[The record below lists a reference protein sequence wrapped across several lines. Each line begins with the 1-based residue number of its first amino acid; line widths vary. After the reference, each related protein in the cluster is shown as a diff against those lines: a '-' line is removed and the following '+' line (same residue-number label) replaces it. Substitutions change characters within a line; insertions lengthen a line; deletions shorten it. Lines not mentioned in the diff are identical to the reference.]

1 MIVKYGDTVVM
12 YGRVVNGNLQE
23 DEVLVLGSEQEF
35 VWLYSSTTHKIYRHN
50 PGYIKDHHGR
60 KVLFDSDFCKPMNDV
75 FDEQGEPNSGIFWHA
90 SQAGRVEM
98 TKLLKMFKLIYRP

>member
-12 YGRVVNGNLQE
+12 YGRVVNGNLEE
-23 DEVLVLGSEQEF
+23 DEALVLGSEEEF
-35 VWLYSSTTHKIYRHN
+35 VWLYSPTTHKIYRHN
-50 PGYIKDHHGR
+50 PSYIKDHQGR

-90 SQAGRVEM
+90 SQAGRVKM